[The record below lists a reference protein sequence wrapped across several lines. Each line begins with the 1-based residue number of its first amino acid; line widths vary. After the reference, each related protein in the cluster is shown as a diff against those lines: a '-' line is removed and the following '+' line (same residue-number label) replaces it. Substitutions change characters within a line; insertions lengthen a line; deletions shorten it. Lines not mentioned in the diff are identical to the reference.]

1 MKKTLK
7 LLAVLAVLMIVFT
20 CCIACDSSNA
30 PTPDSGNNEP
40 EKIKYTITWKDENG
54 TTLSSVKVDENT
66 VPTVHAYEKADTAEW
81 DYTVDGWSATQG
93 GEILSAI
100 PAATADTTY
109 YAIVS
114 HVKQKYTVTFNTGDG
129 SSVDSV
135 TVEYG
140 STVNAPSEA
149 PTQDGYRF
157 VAWCNDANFSTEV
170 SWPVTVKGNV
180 TVYAKWNEQIDIKAY
195 LSTLLNDFKLN
206 PYSYI
211 PETMLPTYSA
221 NLIDPDDIITD
232 YSSFVNVSDI
242 TVRGFGEQ
250 WNMVLDNIEHSS
262 VFFNALTAVEGI
274 SASAIS
280 AFNNYIDKNPGDTA
294 HHNFK
299 EGIYSVTIDF
309 DGEII
314 TFVLDYTATFPVI
327 GEQTAQIALEMDVNT
342 SEKNVRVQLGDANAI
357 HYVMGEGYYEFAIN
371 YLGVRKAYFSIAY
384 DEDGNLGGHI
394 YEYLTVSGKGI
405 KSAADFYF
413 IGDCVIAVGNK
424 ADGII
429 GMDNYICEVYDV
441 EDGKMIGYE
450 VREEKTVLGKTLGF
464 DTLWFNLDQ
473 FSGISSVKYDKENA
487 KLYVNGSSTAWKTKN
502 VSTLNP
508 SRRFDI
514 EFRTQYFYSYDPATG
529 KYTAHKVEVPMLFVQ
544 EDNLDTLTD
553 DIKAENKITVTLTET
568 SERVALIIGLYDT
581 TVDIFIQNKE
591 LVTEEI
597 IVAFIGNKKTF

>member
-1 MKKTLK
+1 MRLK
-7 LLAVLAVLMIVFT
+7 IFAIISALFLLCACF
-20 CCIACDSSNA
+20 IACDSGNTPA

-40 EKIKYTITWKDENG
+40 EKIQYTITWKDENG
-54 TTLSSVKVDENT
+54 NTLSSAKVEEGKA
-66 VPTVHAYEKADTAEW
+66 PTPHAYEKADTAEW

-109 YAIVS
+109 YAVVS
-114 HVKQKYTVTFNTGDG
+114 QVKQKYTVTFNTGDG

-140 STVNAPSEA
+140 STVNAPTEA

-157 VAWCNDANFSTEV
+157 VAWCSDANFSTEA
-170 SWPVTVKGNV
+170 SWPITVTGNV

-195 LSTLLNDFKLN
+195 LSTLLSGFKLN

-242 TVRGFGEQ
+242 TMRGFGEQ
-250 WNMVLDNIEHSS
+250 WNMVLNNIEQSS

-314 TFVLDYTATFPVI
+314 TFVLDYTANFPVL
-327 GEQTAQIALEMDVNT
+327 GEQTAQIAMEMDIET
-342 SEKNVRVQLGDANAI
+342 GEKNVRVQLGDANAI
-357 HYVMGEGYYEFAIN
+357 HYVMGEGYYEFAIK

-384 DEDGNLGGHI
+384 DEEGNLGGHI

-413 IGDCVIAVGNK
+413 IDDYVIAVGNK

-429 GMDNYICEVYDV
+429 GLDNYICEVYDV
-441 EDGKMIGYE
+441 EAGSMIGYE
-450 VREEKTVLGKTLGF
+450 VREEKSVLSF

-473 FSGISSVKYDKENA
+473 FSGITSVKYDKANS

-544 EDNLDTLTD
+544 EDYLDTLTD